1 MPELHFRNFSFIWF
15 FTLVV
20 GINFHVSAQRT
31 ITGRVLNIN
40 SGLPVEGAAVSVFK
54 GTGAAVTHA
63 NGYFQLSV
71 QPGDTLIFT
80 HPEYKTGL
88 IAVPEPDAFVAYME
102 QYHYYP
108 EYLDGEEQLYL
119 HLQEHLKFPR
129 KARSR
134 GIEGYL
140 FVEVLINSSGHIASC
155 RALTELGGDFENEIV
170 EVFRS
175 IPGGWTPFDIPVDK
189 RLIFPIELR
198 QGLAEVKPDLTG
210 VNLPDG
216 KLMPRIAISAISSVY
231 FNR

>member
-1 MPELHFRNFSFIWF
+1 VL
-15 FTLVV
+15 

-63 NGYFQLSV
+63 NGYFQLVVES
-71 QPGDTLIFT
+71 GGTLIFT

-88 IAVPEPDAFVAYME
+88 IPVPEPDAFVAYME

-108 EYLDGEEQLYL
+108 KYLDGEEQLYI
-119 HLQEHLKFPR
+119 HLQKQLKFPR

-134 GIEGYL
+134 GIEGFL
-140 FVEVLINSSGHIASC
+140 FVEVLIDSIGNIASC
-155 RALTELGGDFENEIV
+155 QALNALGGNFEDEIV

-175 IPGGWTPFDIPVDK
+175 IPGGWTPFDIPVEK

-198 QGLAEVKPDLTG
+198 LGLAEVKPDLTG
-210 VNLPDG
+210 INLPDG
-216 KLMPRIAISAISSVY
+216 KLMPRIAISA
-231 FNR
+231 F